1 MVLDNKSMVI
11 FITIIHENSKAIV
24 SAIASVGF
32 FVFGNIC
39 NVFYNGI
46 DIEALRFFSY
56 SISILSGILAISYT
70 IYKFYK
76 DLKKKQ

>member
-1 MVLDNKSMVI
+1 MVTYNKPMVHLLYIINDNY
-11 FITIIHENSKAIV
+11 KAIYT
-24 SAIASVGF
+24 AIASIGF

-46 DIEALRFFSY
+46 DLEALRFFSY
-56 SISILSGILAISYT
+56 SISILSGIVAISYT